1 MKLSISK
8 LLSMAIVMSLIN
20 VVAQPSAAL
29 ANQKS
34 VSTKHRTEL
43 IRHKQYISQPKI
55 KRHKSKFIARSGVN
69 SSGTY
74 LRLVYK
80 YRGRAN
86 QLGNPLYTLEAYA
99 NGKKYRSF
107 KALTGTAYTQNRDRD
122 RANVAAPLPDGL
134 YTVSPQIVAGNVPE
148 VGRTFVPI
156 YPQFRTARSE
166 LGIHLDP
173 SFNRSNGNDGTS
185 GCIGLIARADRDA
198 FDRYILQYQPHKL
211 VVKIMS

>member
-1 MKLSISK
+1 
-8 LLSMAIVMSLIN
+8 MAIAMSLIN

-43 IRHKQYISQPKI
+43 IRHKHRVSHSKI
-55 KRHKSKFIARSGVN
+55 KSPKSQSIARSGVN
-69 SSGTY
+69 SSGNY

-80 YRGRAN
+80 YHGRSN
-86 QLGNPLYTLEAYA
+86 QLGNPIYTLEAYA

-107 KALTGTAYTQNRDRD
+107 KAVTGTAHTQNRDRD
-122 RANVAAPLPDGL
+122 RANLAAPLPDGL
-134 YTVSPQIVAGNVPE
+134 YKVSPQIVAGNVPE

-156 YPQFRTARSE
+156 YPQFPTARSG

-173 SFNRSNGNDGTS
+173 SFNKPNGNDGTS

-198 FDRYILQYQPHKL
+198 FDRYIIQYHPHKL

>member
-1 MKLSISK
+1 
-8 LLSMAIVMSLIN
+8 MAITMSLIN
-20 VVAQPSAAL
+20 IVAQPSAAL
-29 ANQKS
+29 AHHKS

-43 IRHKQYISQPKI
+43 IRHKQHVIRPKI
-55 KRHKSKFIARSGVN
+55 KPRKSKSIARSRVN

-80 YRGRAN
+80 YRGREN
-86 QLGNPLYTLEAYA
+86 KLGNPVYTLEAYA

-107 KALTGTAYTQNRDRD
+107 KAVTGTAYTQNRDRD

-134 YTVSPQIVAGNVPE
+134 YKVSPQIVAGNVPE

-156 YPQFRTARSE
+156 YPQFPTARNG

-173 SFNRSNGNDGTS
+173 SFNQPNGNDGTA

>member
-1 MKLSISK
+1 MKLSISQ
-8 LLSMAIVMSLIN
+8 LLSMAIAISLIN

-29 ANQKS
+29 AHHKS
-34 VSTKHRTEL
+34 VSTKHPKTVNRQV
-43 IRHKQYISQPKI
+43 IRYQSSKI
-55 KRHKSKFIARSGVN
+55 KPHKSKSIGRSRVN

-86 QLGNPLYTLEAYA
+86 QLGNPVYTLEAYA
-99 NGKKYRSF
+99 NGQKYRSF
-107 KALTGTAYTQNRDRD
+107 KAVTGTAYTQNRDRD

-134 YTVSPQIVAGNVPE
+134 YKVSPQIVAGNVPE

-156 YPQFRTARSE
+156 YPQFPTARSG

-173 SFNRSNGNDGTS
+173 SFNRSNGNDGTA

-198 FDRYILQYQPHKL
+198 FDRYILQYQPRNL
-211 VVKIMS
+211 VVKIML

>member
-1 MKLSISK
+1 
-8 LLSMAIVMSLIN
+8 MAIVMSLIN

-107 KALTGTAYTQNRDRD
+107 KAVTGTAYTQNRDRD
-122 RANVAAPLPDGL
+122 RANLA
-134 YTVSPQIVAGNVPE
+134 NVPE

>member
-1 MKLSISK
+1 
-8 LLSMAIVMSLIN
+8 MAIAMSLIN

-29 ANQKS
+29 ANHKS
-34 VSTKHRTEL
+34 VSTKH
-43 IRHKQYISQPKI
+43 QISQSKI

-69 SSGTY
+69 SRGTY

-80 YRGRAN
+80 YRGRSN
-86 QLGNPLYTLEAYA
+86 QLGNPIYTLEAYA

-107 KALTGTAYTQNRDRD
+107 KAVTGTAHTQNSDRD
-122 RANVAAPLPDGL
+122 RANSAAPLPDGI
-134 YTVSPQIVAGNVPE
+134 YKVSPQIVAGNVPE

-156 YPQFRTARSE
+156 YPQFRTTRSE

-198 FDRYILQYQPHKL
+198 FDRYILQYHPHKL
-211 VVKIMS
+211 IVKIIS